1 MERARIKKDKSEID
15 FKKKALTDII
25 TRNSFLGITLIGA
38 SFIIV
43 ILAFILRKGLMPF
56 FSYYNINGENY
67 KVNAWKFLTGNTW
80 FISPNIY
87 GVGFIII
94 NTFYVVM
101 IATILATVISVLTAL
116 VISRIAPKPIKKIL
130 SSIIELLASIPSII
144 YGLFGMG
151 VITKIV
157 KNLSTF
163 FGYQS
168 AGGISTLST
177 ILVLTIMIIP
187 TITLISITSMN
198 AVKADLIHGSLALGA
213 SKTQTN
219 FKIVITSAKSGIFAG
234 VILAVGRALGEATA
248 ISMVAGNAG
257 SGPNFNLFDTTRT
270 LTSTMLL
277 GLKETTGLDYDIRF
291 SVGIILI
298 FLIII
303 SNLVLTYFKKRLLK

>member
-1 MERARIKKDKSEID
+1 MID
-15 FKKKALTDII
+15 FKKKVLIDQI
-25 TRNSFLGITLIGA
+25 TKNVFLGITLLGT
-38 SFIIV
+38 SFIII

-56 FSYYNINGENY
+56 LNYYDIAEASY
-67 KVNAWKFLTGNTW
+67 KVDFWKFLTGGTW
-80 FISPNIY
+80 FVSPNIY

-94 NTFYVVM
+94 NTFYIVL
-101 IATILATVISVLTAL
+101 IATFLATFISILTAL

-130 SSIIELLASIPSII
+130 GYIVELLASIPSII

-157 KNLSTF
+157 KDISTF

-198 AVKADLIHGSLALGA
+198 AVKNDLINGSLALGA

-219 FKIVITSAKSGIFAG
+219 FRIVITSAKSGIFTG

-248 ISMVAGNAG
+248 ISMVAGNSG

-298 FLIII
+298 GLILI
-303 SNLVLTYFKKRLLK
+303 SNISLTYFKKRVLK